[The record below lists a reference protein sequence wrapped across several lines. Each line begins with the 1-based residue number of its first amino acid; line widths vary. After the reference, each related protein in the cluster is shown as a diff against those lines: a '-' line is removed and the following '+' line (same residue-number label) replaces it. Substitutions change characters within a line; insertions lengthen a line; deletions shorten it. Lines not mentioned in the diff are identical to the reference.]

1 MNPPHH
7 TTEFLIKDSMV
18 KLISSSDDELIGE
31 KIQLLI
37 HDRRTSVFLTG
48 IEFVFPSDALRYPL
62 YTQSSLKTK
71 NPIINWKKSVWLFRC
86 QQSEKSSS

>member
-7 TTEFLIKDSMV
+7 TTEFLIKDTMV

-48 IEFVFPSDALRYPL
+48 I
-62 YTQSSLKTK
+62 
-71 NPIINWKKSVWLFRC
+71 
-86 QQSEKSSS
+86 